1 MRVNGELARR
11 GDAEVAADDRV
22 TLGPPPAVFPS
33 ALALIHE
40 DDDLIV
46 VDKPA
51 GLLTIATERER
62 HRTAYRMLRD
72 YVAAQPGRARLFI
85 VHRLDRETS
94 GLLVF
99 AKSEPVKRAL
109 QAQFEA
115 RTVERVYIAIVEG
128 RVGAPS
134 GTLRARVVEDPRSLR
149 VRITRRERGRDA
161 LTRYRVLERRA
172 HSTVLEIALETGRRG
187 QIRAQLAAIGHPI
200 VGDAEFGSRRDPI
213 RRVCLHATRL
223 GFVAGM
229 GRRRTYE
236 SPPPAAF
243 ARA

>member
-1 MRVNGELARR
+1 VRVNGEVARR
-11 GDAEVAADDRV
+11 GDGEVAPGDRV
-22 TLGPPPAVFPS
+22 TLGPPPPVFPS
-33 ALALIHE
+33 ALTLIHE

-99 AKSEPVKRAL
+99 AKSEPIKRAL

-128 RVGAPS
+128 RLAAAA
-134 GTLRARVVEDPRSLR
+134 GTLRARVGEDPRSLR
-149 VRITRRERGRDA
+149 VRTTARGVDA
-161 LTRYRVLERRA
+161 MTRYRVLERRA
-172 HSTVLEIALETGRRG
+172 HSTVLEIRLETGRRG

-223 GFVAGM
+223 GFVTGTR
-229 GRRRTYE
+229 GVRSFD